1 MEDPVQVSKYPKI
14 QIWKHRLRMFKNK
27 YILTTTL
34 FLIFAL
40 FLDENDI
47 FNLISQK
54 RKLSKIQADI
64 ELVEQKLKE
73 TRYTL
78 RQLNHTSELE
88 RFAREEKL
96 FKKDDEDV
104 FIISYE

>member
-1 MEDPVQVSKYPKI
+1 MEEKVKIEKYPKI
-14 QIWKHRLRMFKNK
+14 QEWKHRLRFFRNK
-27 YILTTTL
+27 YIFTTTV
-34 FLIFAL
+34 FLVFAL

-64 ELVEQKLKE
+64 ELIESKLKE

-78 RQLNHTSELE
+78 KQLTHRSELE

-96 FKKDDEDV
+96 FKKDDEEI
-104 FIISYE
+104 FIVTYE